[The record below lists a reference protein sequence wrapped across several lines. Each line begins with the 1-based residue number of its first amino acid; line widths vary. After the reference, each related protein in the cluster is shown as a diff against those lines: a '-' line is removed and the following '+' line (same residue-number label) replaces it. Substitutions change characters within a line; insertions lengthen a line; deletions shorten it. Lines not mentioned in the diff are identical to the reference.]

1 MSQPNPQS
9 LDEQSLQRSRSLD
22 ASGDRVDLARLGQSL
37 AQKLANDPQLRV
49 EDLLDIAA
57 CNDRGWLLSQ
67 LIPAE
72 VNKRRVHGELPTVAE
87 YVSRFPAYESDIRST
102 FAEMES
108 YSISKL
114 PTATLG
120 LEPNQEVS
128 LIGSAVELPLATP
141 VSGLTGQSVGRY
153 QLERLLGSGGFA
165 QVWLAYDPL
174 LERRVAIKVTRPD
187 RFWSMDAYRSMAAEA
202 RRVAKLG
209 LAGVVPVY
217 DLVEQG
223 SDLYIV
229 SKYMAGGTLRD
240 VLRQRTLSVQEGAAL
255 LRKVSLTLHKAHQQN
270 ILHRDIKSGNI
281 LLDEEG
287 EPHVADFGI
296 AVTLH
301 EQERESRQIL
311 GSFSHMSPEQARGE
325 NNQLDPRTDIY
336 SLGMVLY
343 EVLTGRTAFRG
354 STAEEFLQ
362 KIQKEAPVSP
372 RVHRPEIPEGLE
384 TVCLKALEKDPGGRF
399 ATALDFAEALLPWLG
414 NTGSQA
420 DIRDVWKRD
429 AVAEDSLGLQVAQRP
444 TLSKMD
450 FWTSLVL
457 IGGSLVL
464 AFALGVRW
472 LTAGPATTP
481 SPQPEEPAL
490 PSYPLPIAE
499 AEIIPWRDSVA
510 DLPTWFK
517 DWKCRPSE
525 INYPGYVGIGS
536 IFYRTN
542 EKRCEVTANYTRLI
556 AMGNLKTDKDYQI
569 SVTCGQPTAVGSYGL
584 FFQYQTTMSHGI
596 QVPVYQL
603 IVLENRDGNAPNPFR
618 ILRKVI
624 VPGESTSLPTSIV
637 ESNYQVLSRIN
648 PSRMPQLVVQVGK
661 SGLQL
666 VRYDQ
671 EEVTVPLSAPAN
683 PKEKLPTEFSGVWGL
698 FHSSGTT
705 WFSSP
710 LIEEME

>member
-9 LDEQSLQRSRSLD
+9 LAEQSVQRSRSLD
-22 ASGDRVDLARLGQSL
+22 ASGARVDLARLGQSL
-37 AQKLANDPQLRV
+37 VQKLAGDPQLRV

-57 CNDRGWLLSQ
+57 YSERGWLLSQ

-72 VNKRRVHGELPTVAE
+72 VNKRRASGEQPTVAE
-87 YVSRFPAYESDIRST
+87 YVSRFPAYESDVRST

-108 YSISKL
+108 YSISML
-114 PTATLG
+114 PTSTLG
-120 LEPNQEVS
+120 LESSKEVS
-128 LIGSAVELPLATP
+128 LTGSAIESPKTAAEF
-141 VSGLTGQSVGRY
+141 TGQSVGRY
-153 QLERLLGSGGFA
+153 QLERLLGTGGFA

-223 SDLYIV
+223 SDLFIV

-240 VLRQRTLSVQEGAAL
+240 VLRQRTLSVQEGVAL

-296 AVTLH
+296 AVTQH
-301 EQERESRQIL
+301 EQARESRQIL

-325 NNQLDPRTDIY
+325 NQQLDPRTDIY

-362 KIQKEAPVSP
+362 KIQKETPVSP
-372 RVHRPEIPEGLE
+372 RVHRPEIPVGLE
-384 TVCLKALEKDPGGRF
+384 TVCLKALAKDPIGRF
-399 ATALDFAEALLPWLG
+399 ATALDFAEALLPWHG
-414 NTGSQA
+414 MAAPQVA
-420 DIRDVWKRD
+420 VQDVWKRD
-429 AVAEDSLGLQVAQRP
+429 AVAEDSLALQIAQRP

-457 IGGSLVL
+457 ISGSLVL

-472 LTAGPATTP
+472 LTVPPATP
-481 SPQPEEPAL
+481 STKPEEPAL

-499 AEIIPWRDSVA
+499 AEVIPWRVSKG
-510 DLPTWFK
+510 DLATWFK

-525 INYPGYVGIGS
+525 IHFPGYAGTGS
-536 IFYRTN
+536 ISYRTD
-542 EKRCEVTANYTRLI
+542 EKRCEVTSNATRLI
-556 AMGNLKTDKDYQI
+556 AMGNLKPDKDYQI
-569 SVTCGQPTAVGSYGL
+569 ALTCGQPTATGSYGL
-584 FFQYQTTMSHGI
+584 FFQYKVKLVNGT
-596 QVPVYQL
+596 QVPTYHW
-603 IVLENRDGNAPNPFR
+603 IVLENREINSSDPFR

-624 VPGESTSLPTSIV
+624 VPGESAAEPSSMV
-637 ESNYQVLSRIN
+637 ESNYQVLDRYN
-648 PSRMPQLVVQVGK
+648 PTQMPQLVVQVGK

-671 EEVTVPLSAPAN
+671 EDVTLPLSMPAN
-683 PKEKLPTEFSGVWGL
+683 PKTKLPTEFSGVWGL
-698 FHSSGTT
+698 FHSNGTT
-705 WFSSP
+705 WFGSP